1 MKYVAILKYGCIFA
15 SYNCTMIQRMR
26 KNIPQGANNEIKDP
40 VRDKLI
46 SVRKSRKIKQ
56 IAVADYIGMTKSAL
70 SRYETGK
77 TAMGFNRVQK
87 YAEYLDLEIRLLIK
101 E

>member
-1 MKYVAILKYGCIFA
+1 
-15 SYNCTMIQRMR
+15 MIQQIR
-26 KNIPQGANNEIKDP
+26 KSVPQDGNNEIKDP

-46 SVRKSRKIKQ
+46 AVRKSKKIKQ
-56 IAVADYIGMTKSAL
+56 NSIAEHIGITKSAL

-77 TAMGFNRVQK
+77 TVMGFNKVQK

-101 E
+101 